1 MARITIVPDWAKLI
15 DFETRF
21 PVAVKQLVAQRS

>member
-1 MARITIVPDWAKLI
+1 MARITIEPERAELL

-21 PVAVKQLVAQRS
+21 PVAVGKLLGPKP